1 IEKLTRLND
10 EARRELLQRGIRER
24 DELQKEKSRLDEIRI
39 SANNIWKEYQNKL
52 HDLEF
57 QKQSLA
63 ITELALG
70 RMTLEVLAGS
80 KDGVGADRRLEKI
93 RKGIV
98 SRFQEETSMIQEGR
112 KHLQAGAAQFE
123 RQIRELAHRENELV
137 VRAGDLAVAQ
147 AGIDQ
152 KRDEIAH
159 EKLMDLG
166 SIKRVRDILVRGH
179 RSKGD
184 AKDASKLADLTA
196 GLITAYKKLYDHEDD
211 EEILTVCLVDAL
223 GGLRIHLPEL
233 HSSLRQCTE
242 EDIMAVLAYMQARHL
257 QEEPGPLLIGI
268 NPECSVYMSVILP
281 AREPLVCQGCGMHYR
296 CRVNASRCLSSH
308 VSDADA
314 ARKPLY
320 SRQELEQHWEGLDAD
335 ARKCIMGACG
345 LPMPW
350 RVETIGAEELLDD
363 AMRKSEFTYLFRV
376 TTSPALFD
384 FEYDDTIYTIWN
396 MNATGADR
404 LMHAL
409 VASYETHKQHVA
421 DELLRDTSNKKKK
434 QKKKLTA
441 EMVKGD
447 EILAKKYE
455 EQKEKK

>member
-1 IEKLTRLND
+1 MSSAILT
-10 EARRELLQRGIRER
+10 
-24 DELQKEKSRLDEIRI
+24 
-39 SANNIWKEYQNKL
+39 
-52 HDLEF
+52 
-57 QKQSLA
+57 
-63 ITELALG
+63 
-70 RMTLEVLAGS
+70 
-80 KDGVGADRRLEKI
+80 
-93 RKGIV
+93 
-98 SRFQEETSMIQEGR
+98 
-112 KHLQAGAAQFE
+112 
-123 RQIRELAHRENELV
+123 
-137 VRAGDLAVAQ
+137 
-147 AGIDQ
+147 
-152 KRDEIAH
+152 
-159 EKLMDLG
+159 
-166 SIKRVRDILVRGH
+166 KRVRDILVRGH

-455 EQKEKK
+455 EQKEKKRERKRLAKIEKRFFSTPLRIGITGKWYEEEVEDPVTFVVSGAGAGVGVGVEHGGVVDGGVGGCGAAGPVQLVAVA